1 MIRPRKCEMVSEM
14 GCGTGPQ
21 SSNCSEGMSATLLT
35 CFIAMGLSAETECG
49 REFYNTVQRASVERV
64 GAVVMESAPEAY
76 MMISRD
82 AWQDTARRCN
92 SMLDK
97 TTQDWRTLA
106 ADIEIDGRAF
116 INGQYRHALAG
127 DTRATMNPADGQKL
141 ADVANCGVEDADE
154 AVKIAR
160 ATFESGVWASMAP
173 ADRKMVLVRWSEL
186 ILDHADELAILECL
200 DVGKPIANTTGID
213 VPAAARTIRWSG
225 EAIDKVYDQISPAP
239 LDCLALVQRL
249 PLGVVAAIVPW
260 NFPLSTTAWKLAPS
274 LATGNSVILKPAS
287 NTPLSALRIAGL
299 ASEAGL
305 PDGVLQVLPGPGG
318 SLGRHLALHDDI
330 DGLTFTGSTEVGK
343 QLMQY
348 SGESNLKRTFLELGG
363 KSPNIV
369 FADSNLEKAASL
381 AAMAVFYNGGQTCTA
396 GTRLIVEEKIREKF
410 VEMVVASSQDWMP
423 GDPLDPATAMG
434 PMIDA
439 GQLKTVTDYVEI
451 GRQEGAS
458 LISGGKQ
465 VMAESGGCYHEPTIF
480 DAVNNDMRI
489 AREEIF
495 GPVMSVIGFKD
506 ADEAVAIA
514 NDSIYGLSGA
524 VWSNNINTAHKV
536 AAAVRVGTM
545 GINNYFGGDITVP
558 FGGFKQS
565 GNGRDKSMHAFDDY
579 TELKTTWIE
588 FD

>member
-1 MIRPRKCEMVSEM
+1 
-14 GCGTGPQ
+14 
-21 SSNCSEGMSATLLT
+21 
-35 CFIAMGLSAETECG
+35 
-49 REFYNTVQRASVERV
+49 
-64 GAVVMESAPEAY
+64 
-76 MMISRD
+76 
-82 AWQDTARRCN
+82 
-92 SMLDK
+92 MLDK
-97 TTQDWRTLA
+97 TIQDWKSEAEAL
-106 ADIEIDGRAF
+106 DIEGRAF
-116 INGQYRHALAG
+116 INGQYQDALAG
-127 DTRATMNPADGQKL
+127 ETRSTMSPANGQKL
-141 ADVANCGVEDADE
+141 AEVANCGIEDADR
-154 AVKIAR
+154 AVTVAR
-160 ATFESGVWASMAP
+160 AAFESGVWSSMAP
-173 ADRKMVLVRWSEL
+173 ADRKMVLVRWAEL
-186 ILDHADELAILECL
+186 IEDHADEIALLECL
-200 DVGKPIANTTGID
+200 DVGKPIADTTGVD

-239 LDCLALVQRL
+239 ADCLALVQRL

-287 NTPLSALRIAGL
+287 NTPLSALRIAAL

-305 PDGVLQVLPGPGG
+305 PDGVLHVLPGPGG

-369 FADSNLEKAASL
+369 FADANLKKAAAF
-381 AAMAVFYNGGQTCTA
+381 AAIAVFYNGGQTCTA
-396 GTRLIVEEKIREKF
+396 GTRLIVEESVREKF
-410 VEMVVASSQDWMP
+410 VDMVIAKSKNWMP
-423 GDPLDPATAMG
+423 GDPLDPSTTMG

-439 GQLKTVTDYVEI
+439 AQLNTVVKYIDVGQA
-451 GRQEGAS
+451 EGAS
-458 LISGGKQ
+458 LVTGGNQIMMDSGG
-465 VMAESGGCYHEPTIF
+465 SYHEPTIF
-480 DAVNNDMRI
+480 DGVDNDMRI
-489 AREEIF
+489 AQEEIF
-495 GPVMSVIGFKD
+495 GPVMSVIGFKT
-506 ADEAVAIA
+506 AEEAVTIA
-514 NDSIYGLSGA
+514 NDSIYGLAGA

>member
-1 MIRPRKCEMVSEM
+1 MP
-14 GCGTGPQ
+14 
-21 SSNCSEGMSATLLT
+21 
-35 CFIAMGLSAETECG
+35 
-49 REFYNTVQRASVERV
+49 
-64 GAVVMESAPEAY
+64 
-76 MMISRD
+76 
-82 AWQDTARRCN
+82 
-92 SMLDK
+92 DK
-97 TTQDWRTLA
+97 SKQDWQSQA
-106 ADIEIDGRAF
+106 AGLEIEGRAF
-116 INGQYRHALAG
+116 INGQYRNALAG
-127 DTRATMNPADGQKL
+127 ATRTTINPADGQEI
-141 ADVANCGVEDADE
+141 AAVASCGTEDADE
-154 AVKIAR
+154 AVKVAR

-186 ILDHADELAILECL
+186 IEEHADEIALLECL
-200 DVGKPIANTTGID
+200 DVGKPISDTTGVD

-239 LDCLALVQRL
+239 ANCLALVQRL

-305 PDGVLQVLPGPGG
+305 PDGVLHVLPGPGG
-318 SLGRHLALHDDI
+318 SLGRHLALHEDI

-369 FADSNLEKAASL
+369 FADSNLEKAASF
-381 AAMAVFYNGGQTCTA
+381 AAIAVFYNGGQTCTA
-396 GTRLIVEEKIREKF
+396 GTRLIVEESVRERF
-410 VEMVVASSQDWMP
+410 VEMVVAKSQDWMP
-423 GDPLDPATAMG
+423 GDPLDPATTMG

-439 GQLKTVTDYVEI
+439 GQLKTVAYYVAI
-451 GRQEGAS
+451 GRDEGAA
-458 LISGGKQ
+458 LIAGGKQ
-465 VMAESGGCYHEPTIF
+465 VMADSGGCYHEPTIF
-480 DAVNNDMRI
+480 DGVDNSMRI
-489 AREEIF
+489 AQEEIF

-506 ADEAVAIA
+506 AEEAVAIA
-514 NDSIYGLSGA
+514 NDSIYGLAGA

>member
-1 MIRPRKCEMVSEM
+1 
-14 GCGTGPQ
+14 
-21 SSNCSEGMSATLLT
+21 
-35 CFIAMGLSAETECG
+35 
-49 REFYNTVQRASVERV
+49 
-64 GAVVMESAPEAY
+64 
-76 MMISRD
+76 
-82 AWQDTARRCN
+82 
-92 SMLDK
+92 MLDK
-97 TTQDWRTLA
+97 TIQDWNSAA
-106 ADIEIDGRAF
+106 ADLEIESRAF
-116 INGQYRHALAG
+116 INGQYRDALAG
-127 DTRATMNPADGQKL
+127 ETRETMSPANGQKL
-141 ADVANCGVEDADE
+141 ADVANCGIEDADQ
-154 AVKIAR
+154 AVEVAR
-160 ATFESGVWASMAP
+160 ASFESGIWASMAP
-173 ADRKMVLVRWSEL
+173 ADRKMVLVRWAEL
-186 ILDHADELAILECL
+186 ILEHGDEIALLECL
-200 DVGKPIANTTGID
+200 DAGKPIADTTGVD

-239 LDCLALVQRL
+239 TDCLALVQRL

-260 NFPLSTTAWKLAPS
+260 NFPLTTTAWKLAPS

-318 SLGRHLALHDDI
+318 SLGRHLALHNDI

-348 SGESNLKRTFLELGG
+348 SGQSNLKRTFLELGG

-369 FADSNLEKAASL
+369 FADANLEKAATF
-381 AAMAVFYNGGQTCTA
+381 AAIAVFYNGGQTCTA
-396 GTRLIVEEKIREKF
+396 GTRLIVEESIREKF
-410 VEMVVASSQDWMP
+410 VEMVVAKSQNWMP
-423 GDPLDPATAMG
+423 GDPLDPTTTMG
-434 PMIDA
+434 PMIDS
-439 GQLKTVTDYVEI
+439 GQLKTVADYVDI
-451 GRQEGAS
+451 GQEEGAS
-458 LISGGKQ
+458 LMAGGKQ
-465 VMAESGGCYHEPTIF
+465 VMTDTGGSYYEPTIF
-480 DAVNNDMRI
+480 DGVNNSMRI
-489 AREEIF
+489 AQEEIF

-506 ADEAVAIA
+506 AAEAVAIA
-514 NDSIYGLSGA
+514 NDSIYGLAGA

>member
-1 MIRPRKCEMVSEM
+1 
-14 GCGTGPQ
+14 
-21 SSNCSEGMSATLLT
+21 
-35 CFIAMGLSAETECG
+35 
-49 REFYNTVQRASVERV
+49 
-64 GAVVMESAPEAY
+64 
-76 MMISRD
+76 
-82 AWQDTARRCN
+82 
-92 SMLDK
+92 MLDK
-97 TTQDWRTLA
+97 TRQDWKALV
-106 ADIEIDGRAF
+106 ADLEIEGRAF
-116 INGQYRHALAG
+116 INGRYEDALSG
-127 DTRATMNPADGQKL
+127 QTRVTVSPGDGQRL
-141 ADVANCGVEDADE
+141 ADAANCGIEDADR

-160 ATFESGVWASMAP
+160 AAFESGVWSAMAP
-173 ADRKMVLVRWSEL
+173 ADRKMVLVRWAEL
-186 ILDHADELAILECL
+186 IEDNADEIALLECL
-200 DVGKPIANTTGID
+200 DVGKPISDTTGVD
-213 VPAAARTIRWSG
+213 VPSAVRTIRWSG

-239 LDCLALVQRL
+239 TDCLALVQRL

-299 ASEAGL
+299 ATEAGL

-318 SLGRHLALHDDI
+318 SLGRHLALHEDI

-369 FADSNLEKAASL
+369 FADSNLEKAATL
-381 AAMAVFYNGGQTCTA
+381 AAIAVFYNGGQTCTA
-396 GTRLIVEEKIREKF
+396 GTRLIVEDSIKEKF
-410 VEMVVASSQDWMP
+410 VEMVVAKSQHWMP

-439 GQLKTVTDYVEI
+439 AQLKTVAEYVDI
-451 GRQEGAS
+451 GREEGAS
-458 LISGGKQ
+458 LKFGGRQ
-465 VMAESGGCYHEPTIF
+465 VLANSGGCYHEPTIF
-480 DAVNNDMRI
+480 DGVNNDMRI
-489 AREEIF
+489 AQEEIF

-506 ADEAVAIA
+506 AEEAVAIA
-514 NDSIYGLSGA
+514 NDSIYGLAGA
-524 VWSNNINTAHKV
+524 VWSNDINTAHRV

>member
-1 MIRPRKCEMVSEM
+1 
-14 GCGTGPQ
+14 
-21 SSNCSEGMSATLLT
+21 
-35 CFIAMGLSAETECG
+35 
-49 REFYNTVQRASVERV
+49 
-64 GAVVMESAPEAY
+64 
-76 MMISRD
+76 
-82 AWQDTARRCN
+82 
-92 SMLDK
+92 MLDK
-97 TTQDWRTLA
+97 TTQDWQSLA
-106 ADIEIDGRAF
+106 ENLEIEARAF
-116 INGQYRHALAG
+116 VNGRYQDALAG
-127 DTRATMNPADGQKL
+127 ETRATMNPANGEKI
-141 ADVANCGVEDADE
+141 ADVANCSSEDADQ
-154 AVKIAR
+154 AVIIAR
-160 ATFESGVWASMAP
+160 STFESGAWASMGP
-173 ADRKMVLVRWSEL
+173 ADRKMVLVRWAEL
-186 ILDHADELAILECL
+186 IEDHAEEIALLECL
-200 DVGKPIANTTGID
+200 DVGKPIADTTGVD
-213 VPAAARTIRWSG
+213 VPSAARTIRWSG
-225 EAIDKVYDQISPAP
+225 EAIDKVYDEISPAP
-239 LDCLALVQRL
+239 ADCLALVQRL

-305 PDGVLQVLPGPGG
+305 PDGALQVLPGPGG

-369 FADSNLEKAASL
+369 FADSNLEKAATF
-381 AAMAVFYNGGQTCTA
+381 AAIAVFYNGGQTCTA
-396 GTRLIVEEKIREKF
+396 GTRLIVEERIRERF
-410 VEMVVASSQDWMP
+410 VEMVIEKSQGWMP

-439 GQLKTVTDYVEI
+439 AQLKTVADYVEI
-451 GRQEGAS
+451 GREEGAS
-458 LISGGKQ
+458 LMSGGNQ
-465 VMAESGGCYHEPTIF
+465 VMAGSGGCYYEPTIF
-480 DAVNNDMRI
+480 DGVNNSMRI
-489 AREEIF
+489 AQEEIF
-495 GPVMSVIGFKD
+495 GPVMSVIGFRE
-506 ADEAVAIA
+506 AEEAVAIA
-514 NDSIYGLSGA
+514 NDSIYGLAGA
-524 VWSNNINTAHKV
+524 VWSNDINTAHKV

-565 GNGRDKSMHAFDDY
+565 GNGRDKSIHAFNDY